1 MHSDRSAQEL
11 AVFQANTNMLNM
23 LAAKENADQKE
34 ILSQRG
40 DYREVKSD
48 PYPMNLSD
56 LTTQVQAIL
65 ATESKAGNVV
75 FDFGSASPR
84 GFSGYR
90 GDENSL
96 GLQFTGEY
104 SFECP
109 ANTFLAML
117 RSTPGKQF
125 STWKGY
131 PMTAQLHAEIYIACE
146 GQCSNTRISSV
157 FFDGLNIVLN
167 TFSEDE

>member
-11 AVFQANTNMLNM
+11 AVFQANTNTV
-23 LAAKENADQKE
+23 AAFKNVSQKE
-34 ILSQRG
+34 ISSQRG
-40 DYREVKSD
+40 DCREIKND

-65 ATESKAGNVV
+65 KIESKVGNVV

-104 SFECP
+104 GFECP
-109 ANTFLAML
+109 ANAFLAML

-131 PMTAQLHAEIYIACE
+131 PMTARFDAEIYIACE
-146 GQCSNTRISSV
+146 GRCSNTRIFSV
-157 FFDGLNIVLN
+157 FFDGLNIIIN